1 VAEARQVPGQLLCR
15 MRIPLRW
22 GDQDAVGHVNNTVYF
37 RLAEEIR
44 IVWCCHLGIVDGLGS
59 TPGPVIVNASM
70 TFVRSLH
77 YPSNVLVTMRGANPG
92 RSSFDTYYTLA
103 DDKTPDIL
111 YAHGAARCVWVDHA
125 SEKSCPMPQHV
136 RAALLNPVPVLLD
149 T

>member
-1 VAEARQVPGQLLCR
+1 MAEASQIPGQLLCR

-22 GDQDAVGHVNNTVYF
+22 GDQDALGHVNNTVYF
-37 RLAEEIR
+37 RLVEEIR
-44 IVWCCHLGIVDGLGS
+44 VVWCRHTGIVHGLDG
-59 TPGPVIVNASM
+59 TQGPVIVNASM

-77 YPSNVLVTMRGANPG
+77 YPGNVLVTMHGDNLG

-111 YAHGAARCVWVDHA
+111 YAHGAARCIWVDHA
-125 SEKSCPMPQHV
+125 SEKSCPMPPHV